1 MSATNAAPT
10 PSRMMLQT
18 LQQKKKAAVQGHS
31 LLKKKADALN
41 ARFRGMLMEIV
52 RVKREMGDVMKEATY
67 SLAKADWSTQTD
79 FRSHIMENV
88 RRPAVT
94 LDVRN
99 ENVAGVSLPIYT
111 VHVDPTVDVMGMVGV
126 SAGGQVI
133 QQARD
138 QYLRALTLLIRLATL
153 QTEFFTLDQE
163 IRMTNRRVN
172 ALDNVVVPR
181 LEKDVHYIVKELD
194 EMEREEFFRLK
205 KIQEKKREK
214 AEEEEA
220 QAAKAKV
227 GHKPAKHAVSL
238 EDDDLVF

>member
-1 MSATNAAPT
+1 
-10 PSRMMLQT
+10 
-18 LQQKKKAAVQGHS
+18 
-31 LLKKKADALN
+31 
-41 ARFRGMLMEIV
+41 
-52 RVKREMGDVMKEATY
+52 
-67 SLAKADWSTQTD
+67 
-79 FRSHIMENV
+79 
-88 RRPAVT
+88 
-94 LDVRN
+94 
-99 ENVAGVSLPIYT
+99 
-111 VHVDPTVDVMGMVGV
+111 
-126 SAGGQVI
+126 
-133 QQARD
+133 
-138 QYLRALTLLIRLATL
+138 
-153 QTEFFTLDQE
+153 
-163 IRMTNRRVN
+163 MTNRRVN